1 MGVGGGG
8 WVLMLPMSLVFP
20 NTSLSSKCAV
30 VDDGFALSL
39 SLSSSLLLLLLSLTS
54 VCLSS
59 LSPSLP
65 RSLSLSHIP
74 FYLFV
79 ILVRSEE
86 VKDHQGDQENDE
98 DDHAHD
104 DCDDK
109 DNNDEDD
116 DNVMLMMRMMLDDAG

>member
-1 MGVGGGG
+1 M
-8 WVLMLPMSLVFP
+8 
-20 NTSLSSKCAV
+20 

-39 SLSSSLLLLLLSLTS
+39 SLSSLLLLLLSLTS

-65 RSLSLSHIP
+65 RSLSLPLSHIP
-74 FYLFV
+74 FYLFF
-79 ILVRSEE
+79 LVRSEE

-116 DNVMLMMRMMLDDAG
+116 DNVMLMIRMMLDDAR